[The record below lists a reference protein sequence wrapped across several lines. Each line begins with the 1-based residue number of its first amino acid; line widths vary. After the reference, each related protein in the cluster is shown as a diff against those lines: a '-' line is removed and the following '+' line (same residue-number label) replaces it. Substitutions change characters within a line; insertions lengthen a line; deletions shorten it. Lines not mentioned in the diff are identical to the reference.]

1 MSTLLEVKNL
11 KTQFNTEQGLVKA
24 VDGVSYQID
33 EREIVGLVGESGC
46 GKSVSQLSVM
56 QLIPTPPGK
65 IASGKV
71 HFDGQ
76 DLLRLEKNGP
86 AMRSIRGGKIA
97 MIFQEPMTSL
107 NPTMTIGRQLSEAM
121 ELHLGLDSQMSREK
135 AIELLG
141 LVGIPAAA
149 ERLEDYPHNFSGGM
163 RQRVMIAMALS
174 CDPRLLI
181 ADEPTTALDVT
192 TQAQLLELMK
202 DMVERFQASLVI
214 VTHNLGVVARYADR
228 IYVMYAGRIVE
239 AGSTKEIFGNPRHP
253 YTMALLK
260 AVPRL
265 DEERGRKLVPI
276 VGLPPNLIQMPPTC
290 AFLPRCPYSLER
302 CAREPWPELAPV
314 SVGHSVACYAEN
326 LQLDNPKISV
336 TARNVQAAQA
346 RASEAPV
353 EQERKV
359 TVSDDDLVLDVKDLK
374 KYFPILRG
382 ITRRKVGE
390 VKALDGISF
399 TVRRGETLGLV
410 GESGC
415 GKTTTGRCV
424 LRLYKPTAG
433 EVWFEG
439 QEIAFLPERKIK
451 PLRRKMSLVF
461 QDPAGSLD
469 PRQTAGSIVGEP
481 LKIQNLTSSRG
492 EYRDRVDELF
502 KTVGLEPSMQ
512 DRVPHEFSGGQRQ
525 RLAVA
530 RALACDPTLIVC
542 DEPISALDVSI
553 QAQIINLLQD
563 LQEKLGL
570 TYLFVAHDLSVV
582 RHISDRIAVM
592 YLGRI
597 VEIADAETLYTDP
610 KHSYTK
616 ALLSAVPI
624 PDPFTEETRSRLML
638 KGEVPSPLNPPT
650 GCGFH
655 PRCPNCT
662 DECRSSVPEL
672 QEVGVSTSHQVA
684 CLRYYPY

>member
-1 MSTLLEVKNL
+1 MSTLLEVKDL

-46 GKSVSQLSVM
+46 GKSVSQLSTM
-56 QLIPTPPGK
+56 QLIPTPPGR
-65 IASGKV
+65 IASGQV
-71 HFDGQ
+71 LFEGQ
-76 DLLRLEKNGP
+76 DLLQFEKNGR
-86 AMRSIRGGKIA
+86 AMRDIRGGKIA

-121 ELHLGLDSQMSREK
+121 ELHLGLDGQASREK

-141 LVGIPAAA
+141 MVGIPAAE

-174 CDPRLLI
+174 CNPRLLI

-192 TQAQLLELMK
+192 IQAQILELMK

-239 AGSTKEIFGNPRHP
+239 AGPTKEIFGNPRHP
-253 YTMALLK
+253 YTMALLR

-314 SVGHSVACYAEN
+314 GVGHTVACYAER
-326 LQLDNPKISV
+326 LQLDSTEISV
-336 TARNVQAAQA
+336 AARNVQAAQA

-374 KYFPILRG
+374 MYFPILRG
-382 ITRRKVGE
+382 ITRRQVGE

-424 LRLYKPTAG
+424 LRLYEPTAG

-439 QEIAFLPERKIK
+439 QEIASLPERKIK

-481 LKIQNLTSSRG
+481 LKIQNLVSSRA
-492 EYRDRVDELF
+492 EYRDRVDYLF
-502 KTVGLEPSMQ
+502 RTVGLEPSMQ

-530 RALACDPTLIVC
+530 RALACDPSLIVC

-597 VEIADAETLYTDP
+597 VEIADAETLYEDP

-624 PDPFTEETRSRLML
+624 PDPFTEETRTRLML
-638 KGEVPSPLNPPT
+638 KGEVPSPLDPPT

-662 DECRSSVPEL
+662 DECRVSVPEL
-672 QEVGVSTSHQVA
+672 QEVGISTSHQVA
-684 CLRYYPY
+684 CLRYYAH

>member
-1 MSTLLEVKNL
+1 V
-11 KTQFNTEQGLVKA
+11 
-24 VDGVSYQID
+24 
-33 EREIVGLVGESGC
+33 
-46 GKSVSQLSVM
+46 
-56 QLIPTPPGK
+56 
-65 IASGKV
+65 
-71 HFDGQ
+71 
-76 DLLRLEKNGP
+76 
-86 AMRSIRGGKIA
+86 
-97 MIFQEPMTSL
+97 
-107 NPTMTIGRQLSEAM
+107 
-121 ELHLGLDSQMSREK
+121 
-135 AIELLG
+135 
-141 LVGIPAAA
+141 
-149 ERLEDYPHNFSGGM
+149 
-163 RQRVMIAMALS
+163 
-174 CDPRLLI
+174 
-181 ADEPTTALDVT
+181 
-192 TQAQLLELMK
+192 
-202 DMVERFQASLVI
+202 
-214 VTHNLGVVARYADR
+214 
-228 IYVMYAGRIVE
+228 
-239 AGSTKEIFGNPRHP
+239 
-253 YTMALLK
+253 ALLK

-302 CAREPWPELAPV
+302 CTREPWPELAQV
-314 SVGHSVACYAEN
+314 GVGHSVACYAEH
-326 LQLDNPKISV
+326 LQLDSPGISV
-336 TARNVQAAQA
+336 AARNVQAAQI

-359 TVSDDDLVLDVKDLK
+359 TMSDDDLVLDVKDLK
-374 KYFPILRG
+374 MYFPIHRG
-382 ITRRKVGE
+382 VTRRKVGE
-390 VKALDGISF
+390 VKALDGIRF

-424 LRLYKPTAG
+424 LRIEQPTGG

-439 QEIAFLPERKIK
+439 QEIASLPERKIK

-469 PRQTAGSIVGEP
+469 PRQTAGNIVGEP
-481 LKIQNLTSSRG
+481 LKVQNLVSSRA
-492 EYRDRVDELF
+492 EYRDRLDYLF
-502 KTVGLEPSMQ
+502 HTVGLEPSMQ

-542 DEPISALDVSI
+542 DEPMSALDVSI

-597 VEIADAETLYTDP
+597 VEIADAETLYDDP

-624 PDPFTEETRSRLML
+624 PDPFAEESRTRLML
-638 KGEVPSPLNPPT
+638 KGEVPSPLDPPT

-662 DECRSSVPEL
+662 DECRKVQLSRISVERSDSRNRQRPQNGHREFRRHPIQGTGNRPGRGYPKPGL
-672 QEVGVSTSHQVA
+672 WLGPQDGDDGRESGIFGQGTDRPGTSIQSPDV
-684 CLRYYPY
+684 LRA

>member
-1 MSTLLEVKNL
+1 MSVLLEVKNL
-11 KTQFNTEQGLVKA
+11 KTQFTTEQGLVKA

-46 GKSVSQLSVM
+46 GKSVSQLSTM

-65 IASGKV
+65 IASGQV
-71 HFDGQ
+71 LFEGQ
-76 DLLRLEKNGP
+76 DLLQFEKNGP
-86 AMRSIRGGKIA
+86 AMRDIRGGKIA

-121 ELHLGLDSQMSREK
+121 ELHLGLDGQGSRAK

-141 LVGIPAAA
+141 LVGIPAAE

-174 CDPRLLI
+174 CNPRLLI

-239 AGSTKEIFGNPRHP
+239 AGPTKEIFGNPRHP

-302 CAREPWPELAPV
+302 CTREPWPELSPV
-314 SVGHSVACYAEN
+314 SVGHSVACYAER
-326 LQLDNPKISV
+326 LQLDGPAISV
-336 TARNVQAAQA
+336 SAQKVQAAQA

-359 TVSDDDLVLDVKDLK
+359 TVSDEDLVLDVKDLRM
-374 KYFPILRG
+374 YFPILRG

-424 LRLYKPTAG
+424 LRLYEPTAG

-439 QEIAFLPERKIK
+439 QEIASLPERKIK

-481 LKIQNLTSSRG
+481 LKIQNLVSSRG
-492 EYRDRVDELF
+492 EYRDRVDYLF
-502 KTVGLEPSMQ
+502 RTVGLEPSMQ

-530 RALACDPTLIVC
+530 RALACDPSLIVC

-597 VEIADAETLYTDP
+597 VEIADAETLYEDP

-624 PDPFTEETRSRLML
+624 PDPFTEETRTRLML
-638 KGEVPSPLNPPT
+638 KGEVPSPLDPPT

-662 DECRSSVPEL
+662 DECRVSVPEL

-684 CLRYYPY
+684 CLRYYAH

>member
-1 MSTLLEVKNL
+1 
-11 KTQFNTEQGLVKA
+11 
-24 VDGVSYQID
+24 
-33 EREIVGLVGESGC
+33 
-46 GKSVSQLSVM
+46 
-56 QLIPTPPGK
+56 
-65 IASGKV
+65 
-71 HFDGQ
+71 
-76 DLLRLEKNGP
+76 
-86 AMRSIRGGKIA
+86 
-97 MIFQEPMTSL
+97 
-107 NPTMTIGRQLSEAM
+107 
-121 ELHLGLDSQMSREK
+121 LDS
-135 AIELLG
+135 
-141 LVGIPAAA
+141 
-149 ERLEDYPHNFSGGM
+149 
-163 RQRVMIAMALS
+163 
-174 CDPRLLI
+174 
-181 ADEPTTALDVT
+181 
-192 TQAQLLELMK
+192 
-202 DMVERFQASLVI
+202 
-214 VTHNLGVVARYADR
+214 
-228 IYVMYAGRIVE
+228 
-239 AGSTKEIFGNPRHP
+239 
-253 YTMALLK
+253 
-260 AVPRL
+260 
-265 DEERGRKLVPI
+265 
-276 VGLPPNLIQMPPTC
+276 
-290 AFLPRCPYSLER
+290 
-302 CAREPWPELAPV
+302 PE
-314 SVGHSVACYAEN
+314 
-326 LQLDNPKISV
+326 ISV

-359 TVSDDDLVLDVKDLK
+359 VVSDDDLVLDVRDLK
-374 KYFPILRG
+374 MYFPILRG

-390 VKALDGISF
+390 VKALDGINF

-424 LRLYKPTAG
+424 LRLNEPTGG

-439 QEIAFLPERKIK
+439 QEIASLPERKIK

-469 PRQTAGSIVGEP
+469 PRLTAGNIVGEP
-481 LKIQNLTSSRG
+481 LKVQNLVSSRA
-492 EYRDRVDELF
+492 EYRDRLDYLF
-502 KTVGLEPSMQ
+502 RTVGLEPSMQ
-512 DRVPHEFSGGQRQ
+512 DRVPHELSGGQRQ

-597 VEIADAETLYTDP
+597 VEIADAETLYDDP

-624 PDPFTEETRSRLML
+624 PDPFAEESRTRLML
-638 KGEVPSPLNPPT
+638 KGEVPSPLDPPS

-662 DECRSSVPEL
+662 DECRNSLPEL
-672 QEVGVSTSHQVA
+672 QEVGISTSHQVA
-684 CLRYYPY
+684 CLRYYAH

>member
-1 MSTLLEVKNL
+1 MSVLLEVKNL
-11 KTQFNTEQGLVKA
+11 KTQFTTEQGLVKA
-24 VDGVSYQID
+24 VDGVSYEIN
-33 EREIVGLVGESGC
+33 ERETVGLVGESGC

-65 IASGKV
+65 IASGQV
-71 HFDGQ
+71 LFEGQ
-76 DLLRLEKNGP
+76 DLLEFEKNGP
-86 AMRSIRGGKIA
+86 AMRGIRGGKIA

-107 NPTMTIGRQLSEAM
+107 NPTMTIGRQLAEAM
-121 ELHLGLDSQMSREK
+121 ELHLGLDGQAAREK

-141 LVGIPAAA
+141 LVGIPAGE
-149 ERLEDYPHNFSGGM
+149 ERLDDYPHNFSGGM

-174 CDPRLLI
+174 CNPRLLI

-202 DMVERFQASLVI
+202 DMVERFQASLII

-239 AGSTKEIFGNPRHP
+239 AGPTKDIFGDPRHP

-276 VGLPPNLIQMPPTC
+276 VGLPPNLIEMPATC

-302 CAREPWPELAPV
+302 CAREPWPGLAQV
-314 SVGHSVACYAEN
+314 GGGHSVACYAES
-326 LQLDNPKISV
+326 LQLDGPEISII
-336 TARNVQAAQA
+336 ARKVQSAQA

-353 EQERKV
+353 QQERKV

-374 KYFPILRG
+374 MYFPIVRG
-382 ITRRKVGE
+382 IARRKVGE
-390 VKALDGISF
+390 VKALDGINF

-424 LRLYKPTAG
+424 LRLCEPTGG

-439 QEIAFLPERKIK
+439 QEIASLPERKIK

-469 PRQTAGSIVGEP
+469 PRQTAGRIVGEP
-481 LKIQNLTSSRG
+481 LKVQNLVSNRA
-492 EYRDRVDELF
+492 EYRDRVDYLF
-502 KTVGLEPSMQ
+502 HTVGLEPSMQ

-597 VEIADAETLYTDP
+597 VEIADAETLYEDP

-624 PDPFTEETRSRLML
+624 PDPVAEETRNRLML
-638 KGEVPSPLNPPT
+638 KGEVPSPLDPPT

-655 PRCPNCT
+655 PRCPNCS
-662 DECRSSVPEL
+662 DECRTSVPDL

>member
-1 MSTLLEVKNL
+1 MAILLEVKNL
-11 KTQFNTEQGLVKA
+11 KTQFNTEQGVVKA
-24 VDGVSYQID
+24 VDGVSYQIN

-56 QLIPTPPGK
+56 QLIPSPPGE
-65 IASGKV
+65 IVDGQV
-71 HFDGQ
+71 IFEGQ
-76 DLLRLEKNGP
+76 DLLKFKPKGA
-86 AMRSIRGGKIA
+86 AMRQVRGGQIG

-107 NPTMTIGRQLSEAM
+107 NPTMTIGRQLAETM
-121 ELHLGLDSQMSREK
+121 ELHLGLDRCDAAKK
-135 AIELLG
+135 AVELLG
-141 LVGIPAAA
+141 LVGIPAAE
-149 ERLEDYPHNFSGGM
+149 ERLNEYPHSFSGGM

-174 CDPRLLI
+174 CNPRLLI

-192 TQAQLLELMK
+192 TQAQLLELMTG
-202 DMVERFQASLVI
+202 MVDRFQASLVV

-239 AGSTKEIFGNPRHP
+239 TGTTKDIFGDPCHP

-276 VGLPPNLIQMPPTC
+276 VGLPPNLIDMPNVC
-290 AFLPRCPYSLER
+290 SFLPRCPRSQER
-302 CAREPWPELAPV
+302 CLHEPWPELASV
-314 SVGHSVACYAEN
+314 GVGHSVACYAEKA
-326 LQLDNPKISV
+326 QLAGQAATSIASQVRAAQERVSV
-336 TARNVQAAQA
+336 T
-346 RASEAPV
+346 SSH
-353 EQERKV
+353 KDGSSL
-359 TVSDDDLVLDVKDLK
+359 SDDDLVLDVRNLK
-374 KYFPILRG
+374 MYFPLLRG
-382 ITRRKVGE
+382 VARRKVGE

-399 TVRRGETLGLV
+399 KVRRGETLGLV

-424 LRLYKPTAG
+424 LRLYEPTDG
-433 EVWFEG
+433 EIWFEG
-439 QEIAFLPERKIK
+439 QDIATMPERKIK

-481 LKIQNLTSSRG
+481 LKIQNLTSSKA

-553 QAQIINLLQD
+553 QAQVINLLQE
-563 LQEKLGL
+563 LQKRLNL

-597 VEIADAETLYTDP
+597 VEIADADTLYDDP

-624 PDPFTEETRSRLML
+624 PDPVVEETRSRIML
-638 KGEVPSPLNPPT
+638 RGEIPSPLNPPT

-655 PRCPNCT
+655 PRCPNCSE
-662 DECRSSVPEL
+662 ECKHSVPEL
-672 QEVGVSTSHQVA
+672 QPVSECQQVA

>member
-1 MSTLLEVKNL
+1 
-11 KTQFNTEQGLVKA
+11 
-24 VDGVSYQID
+24 
-33 EREIVGLVGESGC
+33 
-46 GKSVSQLSVM
+46 M
-56 QLIPTPPGK
+56 QLIPIPPGK
-65 IASGKV
+65 IASGQV
-71 HFDGQ
+71 LFEGQ
-76 DLLRLEKNGP
+76 DLLQFEKNGP
-86 AMRSIRGGKIA
+86 AMRGIRGGEIA

-121 ELHLGLDSQMSREK
+121 ELHLGLDGQASREK

-141 LVGIPAAA
+141 MVGIPAAE

-174 CDPRLLI
+174 CNPRLLI

-192 TQAQLLELMK
+192 IQAQILELMK

-239 AGSTKEIFGNPRHP
+239 AGPTKEIFGNPRHP

-314 SVGHSVACYAEN
+314 GVGHTVACYAER
-326 LQLDNPKISV
+326 LQLDSTEISV
-336 TARNVQAAQA
+336 AARNVQAAQA

-374 KYFPILRG
+374 MYFPILRG
-382 ITRRKVGE
+382 ITRRQVGE

-424 LRLYKPTAG
+424 LRLYEPTAG

-439 QEIAFLPERKIK
+439 QEIASLPERKIK

-481 LKIQNLTSSRG
+481 LKIQNLVSSRA
-492 EYRDRVDELF
+492 EYRDRVDYLF
-502 KTVGLEPSMQ
+502 RTVGLEPSMQ

-530 RALACDPTLIVC
+530 RALACDPSLIVC

-597 VEIADAETLYTDP
+597 VEIADAETLYEDP

-624 PDPFTEETRSRLML
+624 PDPFTEETRTRLML
-638 KGEVPSPLNPPT
+638 KGEVPSPLDPPT

-662 DECRSSVPEL
+662 DECRVSVPEL
-672 QEVGVSTSHQVA
+672 QEVGISTSHQVA
-684 CLRYYPY
+684 CLRYYAH